1 MKIRFLLIFL
11 ILSNFFI
18 YNFAKSEIFEIES
31 PQIDILESGNL
42 VKAYG
47 GVKVLSKDGTEI
59 TGKEVYYN
67 KEKLILETIGNV
79 VVIDKKNNVIFKS
92 DKIIYNK
99 KKEIISSYKID
110 NQAII
115 TDKIIPMVIFTIF
128 DLLYLMFNIKIPPTK
143 DIIIK

>member
-31 PQIDILESGNL
+31 SQIDILEKGNL

-47 GVKVLSKDGTEI
+47 GVKVLSEDGTEI
-59 TGKEVYYN
+59 TGKEVHYN

-79 VVIDKKNNVIFKS
+79 VLIDKKNNITIQS
-92 DKIIYNK
+92 DKITYNK
-99 KKEIISSYKID
+99 KKEIISSDKID
-110 NQAII
+110 NQA
-115 TDKIIPMVIFTIF
+115 
-128 DLLYLMFNIKIPPTK
+128 
-143 DIIIK
+143 